1 MKAFTEDNSQYRV
14 DMEKTVTL
22 EALTQLTQSLRA
34 TSISHLVLKG
44 RAWSVY
50 ITTTPSIAPLPAAD
64 VLPRF
69 TLMCSPAPGRVLL
82 RHPLLAEN
90 FAAPGSPIK
99 QHDLLALVKVGALY
113 LPVRSPVA
121 GRLVSFHVS
130 EGDAVEFGQEIAKIQ
145 SDDSFISG
153 L

>member
-1 MKAFTEDNSQYRV
+1 MVRV
-14 DMEKTVTL
+14 YHHY
-22 EALTQLTQSLRA
+22 A
-34 TSISHLVLKG
+34 
-44 RAWSVY
+44 VY
-50 ITTTPSIAPLPAAD
+50 
-64 VLPRF
+64 
-69 TLMCSPAPGRVLL
+69 CSPSCGGCTAAFYANVFSGTGRVLL

-145 SDDSFISG
+145 SDDSFLSG

>member
-1 MKAFTEDNSQYRV
+1 VKAFTEDNSQYRV
-14 DMEKTVTL
+14 AMEKTVTL

-99 QHDLLALVKVGALY
+99 QHDLLALVKVGHSIYPYAAR
-113 LPVRSPVA
+113 LP
-121 GRLVSFHVS
+121 G
-130 EGDAVEFGQEIAKIQ
+130 
-145 SDDSFISG
+145 G
-153 L
+153 LFPFM